1 MPGKLNYLFVCYAN
15 MDRSPTA
22 EAVCQL
28 IAHDHHLNIEVNSAG
43 IAHHADQPVTQ
54 EMADLADTIFVMEPR
69 MVTEMVEA
77 YGQDRDKIVCLD
89 IPDAY
94 FQDAPDLVDLLE
106 KKLRSHFVAE
116 GLIERT

>member
-1 MPGKLNYLFVCYAN
+1 MPGKRHHLFVCHTN

-28 IAHDHHLNIEVNSAG
+28 IAHDHHLGIEANSAG

-54 EMADLADTIFVMEPR
+54 EMADLADMIFVMAPR
-69 MVTEMVEA
+69 MITEMVEV

-94 FQDAPDLVDLLE
+94 FQNAPDLVDLLE
-106 KKLRSHFVAE
+106 KKLRSHLVRE
-116 GLIERT
+116 GLIETT